1 MEDYL
6 IYAAGAGVGY
16 LMWEK
21 FWKKDDDESTK
32 EQTGGGEQ
40 EHEYHPLLLSD
51 EKNQNVD
58 PNLELREGGIDLS
71 NVDCANWPDRY
82 SYNDEPVEVYSN
94 KEDGKYFPMYKDYQK
109 AIDASPTGGIHL
121 VVPGLLPA
129 PNASWKDIKHLEG
142 IWLMPNDSSPHHHG
156 DAPHHMVEWDIN
168 TVFELYDMKYHKTE
182 DKKIEKYRKKSEIQ
196 SFYNGEADSAIE
208 TWIHWM
214 VPYDQKDYPTL
225 IVKKYSIIWWDFMNT
240 HNLGLVET
248 EEEYTS
254 NNFENVNIISHES
267 NEKSQ
272 TFVTIMNK
280 RGTYY
285 FVCSKEGHAE
295 LGHKI
300 VIKVI

>member
-21 FWKKDDDESTK
+21 FWKKDDESTN
-32 EQTGGGEQ
+32 EQTGGGEK
-40 EHEYHPLLLSD
+40 EEYEYDPLLLSD

-71 NVDCANWPDRY
+71 DVACADWPDRY
-82 SYNDEPVEVYSN
+82 SYDDEPVELYSN
-94 KEDGKYFPMYKDYQK
+94 KEKNKYFPMFKDYQK
-109 AIDASPTGGIHL
+109 AINASPTGGIHL

-129 PNASWKDIKHLEG
+129 PNASWIDTKYLEG

-156 DAPHHMVEWDIN
+156 DAPHHMVEWDID
-168 TVFELYDMKYHKTE
+168 TVFELHDMKYHKTE

-196 SFYNGEADSAIE
+196 SFYNGEGDSAIE

-214 VPYDQKDYPTL
+214 IPYDQKDYPTL

-254 NNFENVNIISHES
+254 NNFENVNIISHDS
-267 NEKSQ
+267 NKKSQ

>member
-6 IYAAGAGVGY
+6 IYAASAGVGY

-21 FWKKDDDESTK
+21 FWKTENTNNGD
-32 EQTGGGEQ
+32 QLGGGN
-40 EHEYHPLLLSD
+40 D
-51 EKNQNVD
+51 EEDKGNHNMD

-71 NVDCANWPDRY
+71 NVNCSDWPDRL
-82 SYNDEPVEVYSN
+82 SYQDEPVEIYST
-94 KEDGKYFPMYKDYQK
+94 KEEGKYFPMFKDFEK
-109 AIDASPTGGIHL
+109 AKNASPTNGFHL
-121 VVPGLLPA
+121 VIPGLLPA
-129 PNASWKDIKHLEG
+129 PNGSWKTGSPED
-142 IWLMPNDSSPHHHG
+142 IWLMPNDSKPHHHG
-156 DAPHHMVEWDIN
+156 DAPHHMVEWDID

-182 DKKIEKYRKKSEIQ
+182 NKQIEKYRKKSEIQ
-196 SFYNGEADSAIE
+196 SFYDGEEESAIE

-254 NNFENVNIISHES
+254 NNFENVNIISHDS

-300 VIKVI
+300 IIKVI